1 MRWAAATVLLVVV
14 GCYQP
19 APSPGAPCPDGV
31 CPAGQTCVAG
41 TCRAD
46 GEPALDAEID
56 DAASDARRPLDAPGD
71 APASWSAPAPV
82 PGVSSSANDT
92 DPTMTADR
100 LTIVFASSRPGG
112 LGAEDLYLGTRAST
126 AAPFTITA
134 LTALS
139 SSARDRSPE
148 LSPDGNTLYFTSS
161 RGASSDVYVSVQ
173 SNGAWSAP
181 QLVAAF
187 NTSATEGDI
196 AIAPD
201 GLTAIVERAN
211 HLYLATRASTAAAF
225 DTPVAAQM
233 LDITADVAAPSI
245 TNGAATVYL
254 HAGAT
259 RDLYVAFRQGAGF
272 TAPVP
277 IAELNT
283 TGRDAAPFVLPDGRH
298 LLFERDGDI
307 YETSR

>member
-1 MRWAAATVLLVVV
+1 MRWVVAIVLLVVA

-19 APSPGAPCPDGV
+19 APSAGAPCPDGV
-31 CPAGQTCVAG
+31 CPAGQACVAG

-46 GEPALDAEID
+46 GEPAFDAEIA
-56 DAASDARRPLDAPGD
+56 DAAPDARRPLDAPADG
-71 APASWSAPAPV
+71 PASWSAPAPI
-82 PGVSSSANDT
+82 PGVSSSSNDT

-126 AAPFTITA
+126 TAPFTVTA
-134 LTALS
+134 LTALNS
-139 SSARDRSPE
+139 PSRDRSPE
-148 LSPDGNTLYFTSS
+148 ISPDGTTLYFTSS

-173 SNGAWSAP
+173 NNGAWSAP

-187 NTSATEGDI
+187 NTGASEGDV
-196 AIAPD
+196 AVAPD
-201 GLTAIVERAN
+201 GLTALVERAN
-211 HLYLATRASTAAAF
+211 HLYLATRASTTAAF
-225 DTPVAAQM
+225 DAPVAAPM
-233 LDITADVAAPSI
+233 LDITGDVAAPSL

-259 RDLYVAFRQGAGF
+259 RDLYVASRQGAGF
-272 TAPVP
+272 TVSVP
-277 IAELNT
+277 ITELNT
-283 TGRDAAPFVLPDGRH
+283 GGRDAAPFVLPDGRH
-298 LLFERDGDI
+298 LLFERDGDL